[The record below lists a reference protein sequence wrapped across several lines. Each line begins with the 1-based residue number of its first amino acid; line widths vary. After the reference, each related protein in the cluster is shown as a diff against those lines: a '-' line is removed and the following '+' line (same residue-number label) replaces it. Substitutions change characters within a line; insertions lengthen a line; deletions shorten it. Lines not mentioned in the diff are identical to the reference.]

1 MSEGTGMVRLGD
13 RISIA
18 REEFIT
24 LVLTVQRVS
33 DSQLEVVKKLAAAPD
48 PDNVDSAILYT
59 DLGNAVSGMKLIEVI
74 LQEVMTGGSEPEE
87 PPTTEGGHQCHA

>member
-1 MSEGTGMVRLGD
+1 MSTGMVRLGD

-59 DLGNAVSGMKLIEVI
+59 DLGNAVSGMRLIEVI

-87 PPTTEGGHQCHA
+87 PTPTTEGGHQCHA